1 VYDASSAIG
10 PKLSS
15 IIRGDW
21 YWPSARSEALVEI
34 QSRLPETK
42 LEEINQVVWTQK
54 EAPSLVLR
62 HEKGLGIDTRL
73 LLGIGLSD
81 FLLPSLNTLLCFGL
95 LSLGL

>member
-42 LEEINQVVWTQK
+42 LEEIDQVVWTQK

-62 HEKGLGIDTRL
+62 HEK
-73 LLGIGLSD
+73 GLSD